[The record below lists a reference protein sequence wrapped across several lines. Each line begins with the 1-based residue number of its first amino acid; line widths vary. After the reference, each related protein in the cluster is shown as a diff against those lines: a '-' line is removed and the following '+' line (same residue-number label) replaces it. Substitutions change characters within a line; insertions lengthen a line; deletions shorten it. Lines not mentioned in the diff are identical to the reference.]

1 MLWITRTGI
10 AKNPSMGD
18 KTEESFSGTWR
29 IALAGDVGIL
39 KEQHEQ

>member
-1 MLWITRTGI
+1 
-10 AKNPSMGD
+10 MGD